1 MAMLARW
8 DCGIT
13 KKHPE
18 TRVDCAIAHALQFAI
33 ETGGS
38 VHGTVGAVARE
49 RSRQTDMAVREVDA
63 QYVDAVASVV
73 SIIHLQDSV
82 CSRGSSGEGGA
93 HRGLC

>member
-1 MAMLARW
+1 
-8 DCGIT
+8 
-13 KKHPE
+13 
-18 TRVDCAIAHALQFAI
+18 
-33 ETGGS
+33 
-38 VHGTVGAVARE
+38 
-49 RSRQTDMAVREVDA
+49 MAVREVDA